1 MKKVVIFLFVIT
13 MAIPARAQLALKG
26 GVSFS
31 KNELSNYV
39 ITGQFYKDLLV
50 VSGDLLI
57 PTHDGEKVSGAGR
70 IGLGFGGYRFRVAAD
85 IGGMYKDDHWKCGFG
100 FEGNLRLYGPIG
112 LFIRWDQMY
121 PITKRY
127 DHNEVS
133 WDRKRSE
140 IVVGVVIELTNG
152 RCCY

>member
-1 MKKVVIFLFVIT
+1 MKKLAIFLFAII
-13 MAIPARAQLALKG
+13 MAMPAGAQFALKG

-39 ITGQFYKDLLV
+39 VTAQFYKDLLV

-57 PTHDGEKVSGAGR
+57 PTHDGQKLAGAGR
-70 IGLGFGGYRFRVAAD
+70 IGLGFGGYRLRVAGD
-85 IGGMYKDDHWKCGFG
+85 VGGMYENDHWKCGFG

-112 LFIRWDQMY
+112 LFVRWDQMY
-121 PITKRY
+121 PINKKD

-133 WDRKRSE
+133 WDSKRSE
-140 IVVGVVIELTNG
+140 VVVGVVIELFNG
-152 RCCY
+152 SCY